1 MANNLADDDGG
12 LRRKL
17 LVSDCVVF
25 SGRGTNHWCTIR
37 ASDSILRE
45 SEPYGGR
52 SADENSIRNLMKT
65 LNNVSLK
72 EVAVHVR

>member
-1 MANNLADDDGG
+1 M
-12 LRRKL
+12 
-17 LVSDCVVF
+17 SECVGF
-25 SGRGTNHWCTIR
+25 PGRGTNHWCTIC

-52 SADENSIRNLMKT
+52 AADENSIRDLTKAFKS
-65 LNNVSLK
+65 VSLK